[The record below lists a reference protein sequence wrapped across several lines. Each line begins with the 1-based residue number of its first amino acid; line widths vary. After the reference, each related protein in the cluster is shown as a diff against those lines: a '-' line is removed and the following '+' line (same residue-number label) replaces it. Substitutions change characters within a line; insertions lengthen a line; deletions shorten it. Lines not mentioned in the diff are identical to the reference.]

1 MIIIPRPPSYDRLPY
16 AERMALIAKRA
27 RIIMNSS
34 FQGWSIV

>member
-1 MIIIPRPPSYDRLPY
+1 MIVVQRPEAYDRLPY

-27 RIIMNSS
+27 KVMMNYS